1 MFNLLW
7 NKPKPERFSL
17 ENLKSL
23 CAQLQQFPG
32 DANEDSIVS
41 CLKELTQLLIWGDQH
56 DPSLLEHFFEQ
67 NVHWHF
73 LKILQSKDDGTLIVQ
88 VLQTL
93 NIMFENVRSRQSLY
107 FLLSNNYVNQVI
119 GLRYDFSN
127 DEILAYYIYLL
138 RTLSFKLSKD
148 TIYFF
153 FNEHLDDFPLY
164 SEAIKFFNHEES
176 MIRIAVRVIT
186 LNVYSVNDR
195 QMQDFILDRTTTT
208 YFSNLVWFI
217 GNYGTTVNDM
227 LLHPGEGEFSRMNY
241 YLAEHMD
248 CFYYVNDIIELD
260 VPKINKILI
269 SHLLN
274 RLLRPMYLDSLH
286 PSASSSSNGNKS
298 STSSKLTPLV
308 ALSLMLHAF
317 HVLKHAP
324 LVSALTSTLFSN
336 QHYTTHANGAHPP
349 NLRHS
354 PSPLALGN
362 LTISPDSSRPSSPV
376 TSKFQSFGL
385 LGTSPTSFESMM
397 PVLSAPMAR
406 FNPQHPLTAAHL
418 SGTSQQQN
426 PFKTTIYEYLSQVD
440 SDRLVLPALLLVYL
454 TGRNPGVMS
463 DVLLGTDIYPQRL
476 LKSKMLMGN
485 LMSSSSPPSR
495 TQAGATSMSRERSS
509 DSILSTHSAGVAS
522 TVVWATPPPAQG
534 ISSTIAG
541 SLFGAAGSATAA
553 RMRTRTESPLFETDE
568 ADEESRET
576 EELLLASADSH
587 LAEPPAPSNR
597 RRAGAGPLSTSLP
610 SSSNMP
616 SLMSR
621 NHSTDGDSQSKHKPR
636 SGGRR
641 SSKPSSLLGPAL
653 SSGADEPP
661 IMRHLDG
668 PAMVQ
673 ELRPVFTSKEDREG
687 ASTNY
692 PSTDEDDEDTSP
704 QRTFGSDAVNV
715 EQDSIKPP
723 PLPPRPAAN
732 QQQDEG
738 ASTQESV
745 STQVAPIIQNREEL
759 MDRLVDIICGQP
771 ESGAHRFRILT
782 IQVAA
787 ELLIEFVYTKGGAGK
802 ETAAAQAAQQA
813 AAESQLGEARL
824 YRLALAEAQTR
835 DRVQKGIRAL
845 EKKKKSSGSNAAGP
859 AGSQNQ
865 PLGMLTGRVERSL
878 TESKFGMDKQ
888 VVNVIAESSV
898 IYGPDKDLENDLDLD
913 PDPDL
918 VRLFDL
924 DPEFTSINRD
934 KLAMCDDD
942 KTLKGSIDL
951 PPTSNS
957 SSGSSIKEGR
967 RARMKS
973 KIKSNMQTPTTHGQS
988 GVDSQHHQPPPSP
1001 QPHRPSPTALSRL
1014 EAMVLRYIKWL
1025 HILIQCRQLV
1035 SRNPAAASAAILES
1049 LHPPPAAAVSGTLPG
1064 GAGHPFTKADSPT
1077 ISITETTMPGMLD
1090 RRPSDFLG
1098 AGNIST
1104 GHLSGSSTPKAPA
1117 TTATT
1122 TSMTTMSLGPDASGL
1137 GAGALFLGSSLT
1149 SSPSTQADSA
1159 IPSTTSSTSSLS
1171 SINSSYAGYGASSIT
1186 SASAMLSQPATGTAS
1201 GQVVS
1206 SRAPLTATAAL
1217 EAAALTNQ
1225 HQQQQHQQQQHLA
1238 GGSSHPFMNEMNE
1251 MLSTHL
1257 DPLSSS
1263 VSEVIRKS
1271 SAKIRKSVVDPLAAN
1286 SLFRSVTSASSSLAV
1301 GLGGGG
1307 GGGSG
1312 ERDSSRGGR
1321 SGGSTAV
1328 SSAASSVRS
1337 VKSKSGALPV
1347 GMERTVSTA
1356 SSVSTSGASV
1366 GIAGEAA
1373 TRDDTDGMVKDGSLR
1388 EGEGHDT
1395 TEKEDAAAAIVETV
1409 SILDPSHPAHQS
1421 DEQVIKILE
1430 TLGLKAAAVATAVAD
1445 TSVTV
1450 EAPAELSS
1458 GAASIVS
1465 SP

>member
-32 DANEDSIVS
+32 DANEESIVS

-176 MIRIAVRVIT
+176 MVRIAVRVIT

-248 CFYYVNDIIELD
+248 CFYYVNDIIELE

-286 PSASSSSNGNKS
+286 PSTSSNSNGNKS
-298 STSSKLTPLV
+298 STSAKLTPLV
-308 ALSLMLHAF
+308 AMSLMLHAF

-324 LVSALTSTLFSN
+324 LVSALTSTLFSS
-336 QHYTTHANGAHPP
+336 QHYTTYSHGTPPP

-354 PSPLALGN
+354 PTPLALGN

-385 LGTSPTSFESMM
+385 LGTSPAGFESFM
-397 PVLSAPMAR
+397 PSLSAPTAR
-406 FNPQHPLTAAHL
+406 FNHQHSLAPSHA
-418 SGTSQQQN
+418 SGATQQQN
-426 PFKTTIYEYLSQVD
+426 PFKAAIYGYLSQVD

-454 TGRNPGVMS
+454 TGRNPGVMP

-485 LMSSSSPPSR
+485 LMSSSSPPVR
-495 TQAGATSMSRERSS
+495 TQPGATPMSRDRSS
-509 DSILSTHSAGVAS
+509 DSILSTNSTGVAS
-522 TVVWATPPPAQG
+522 SVVWTTPPPGLG
-534 ISSTIAG
+534 ISSSITG
-541 SLFGAAGSATAA
+541 SLFGAAGSAA

-576 EELLLASADSH
+576 EELLACADSQ
-587 LAEPPAPSNR
+587 LAEPPASSPNR
-597 RRAGAGPLSTSLP
+597 RRTGTGPLSTSLP
-610 SSSNMP
+610 SSSNMS

-621 NHSTDGDSQSKHKPR
+621 NLSTDVDSQSKRKPR

-641 SSKPSSLLGPAL
+641 SNSKPSSLLGPVL
-653 SSGADEPP
+653 SSGSDAPP
-661 IMRHLDG
+661 SMRHLDA

-673 ELRPVFTSKEDREG
+673 ELKPVFTSKEDREG
-687 ASTNY
+687 ASMY
-692 PSTDEDDEDTSP
+692 PSTDEEGEGKSSRQAITSG
-704 QRTFGSDAVNV
+704 TKNL
-715 EQDSIKPP
+715 EQDSVEPP
-723 PLPPRPAAN
+723 PLPPRPSVE
-732 QQQDEG
+732 QQQDEN
-738 ASTQESV
+738 ASIQESV

-771 ESGAHRFRILT
+771 ESGAHRFRVLT

-824 YRLALAEAQTR
+824 YRLALAEVQTR

-845 EKKKKSSGSNAAGP
+845 EKKKKSNGGGAAGQ
-859 AGSQNQ
+859 AGAQDQ

-878 TESKFGMDKQ
+878 TESKLGMDKQ

-898 IYGPDKDLENDLDLD
+898 IYGPDRDLENELDLN
-913 PDPDL
+913 PDPEL
-918 VRLFDL
+918 VKLFDL
-924 DPEFTSINRD
+924 DPEFTSMSPD
-934 KLAMCDDD
+934 KLSMGDDD

-951 PPTSNS
+951 PPTSNN
-957 SSGSSIKEGR
+957 SSGSSTNEGR

-973 KIKSNMQTPTTHGQS
+973 KIKSKMQGPTAVNS
-988 GVDSQHHQPPPSP
+988 HQQPSP
-1001 QPHRPSPTALSRL
+1001 SPHPHRPSPTALSRL
-1014 EAMVLRYIKWL
+1014 EAMVVRYIKWL
-1025 HILIQCRQLV
+1025 HILIQCRQLLC
-1035 SRNPAAASAAILES
+1035 RNPAAATAAISASFSQDS
-1049 LHPPPAAAVSGTLPG
+1049 LSVTSTVSGTLA
-1064 GAGHPFTKADSPT
+1064 GAVVQAGATKSDSPT
-1077 ISITETTMPGMLD
+1077 ISITESTTAPGTLD

-1098 AGNIST
+1098 TGNIST
-1104 GHLSGSSTPKAPA
+1104 GNLSGASTPAKAPA

-1122 TSMTTMSLGPDASGL
+1122 TSTTAMAVGPDASGL
-1137 GAGALFLGSSLT
+1137 GAKLVVAAGGLLPVGSSLT
-1149 SSPSTQADSA
+1149 SSPSTQANSTVSSA
-1159 IPSTTSSTSSLS
+1159 SSSTSSLS
-1171 SINSSYAGYGASSIT
+1171 SMSSSS
-1186 SASAMLSQPATGTAS
+1186 AAQAMLSQPATGTAS
-1201 GQVVS
+1201 GRIIG
-1206 SRAPLTATAAL
+1206 SRTLLTATAAL
-1217 EAAALTNQ
+1217 EAAAHTNQ
-1225 HQQQQHQQQQHLA
+1225 QQQQQHNLA
-1238 GGSSHPFMNEMNE
+1238 STGGSHPFMNEMNE

-1257 DPLSSS
+1257 DPLSIS

-1271 SAKIRKSVVDPLAAN
+1271 SAKIKKSVVDPLAAN
-1286 SLFRSVTSASSSLAV
+1286 PLFRSVSNASSSLAV

-1307 GGGSG
+1307 SNEERASGGGG
-1312 ERDSSRGGR
+1312 GGR
-1321 SGGSTAV
+1321 GASAV
-1328 SSAASSVRS
+1328 SSAASSMRS
-1337 VKSKSGALPV
+1337 VKSRSSAVLPV
-1347 GMERTVSTA
+1347 GMERTVSAA
-1356 SSVSTSGASV
+1356 SSASISAASV
-1366 GIAGEAA
+1366 VGGG
-1373 TRDDTDGMVKDGSLR
+1373 DDTDVAKA
-1388 EGEGHDT
+1388 EDT
-1395 TEKEDAAAAIVETV
+1395 ETEKEAVAAAAVVVETV

-1430 TLGLKAAAVATAVAD
+1430 TLGLKSVAASEVSIEHGP
-1445 TSVTV
+1445 TS
-1450 EAPAELSS
+1450 SR
-1458 GAASIVS
+1458 AASIIS
-1465 SP
+1465 S

>member
-17 ENLKSL
+17 ENLK
-23 CAQLQQFPG
+23 
-32 DANEDSIVS
+32 
-41 CLKELTQLLIWGDQH
+41 
-56 DPSLLEHFFEQ
+56 HFFEQ

-176 MIRIAVRVIT
+176 MVRIAVRVIT

-248 CFYYVNDIIELD
+248 CFYYVNDIIELE

-286 PSASSSSNGNKS
+286 PSTSSNSNGNKS
-298 STSSKLTPLV
+298 STSAKLTPLV
-308 ALSLMLHAF
+308 AMSLMLHAF

-324 LVSALTSTLFSN
+324 LVSALTSTLFSG
-336 QHYTTHANGAHPP
+336 QHYTTYSHGAHPP

-354 PSPLALGN
+354 PMPLALGN

-385 LGTSPTSFESMM
+385 LGTSPAGFESFM
-397 PVLSAPMAR
+397 PSLSAPTAR
-406 FNPQHPLTAAHL
+406 LNHQHSLAPSHA
-418 SGTSQQQN
+418 SGATQQQN
-426 PFKTTIYEYLSQVD
+426 PFKAAIYGYLSQVD

-454 TGRNPGVMS
+454 TGRNPGVMP

-485 LMSSSSPPSR
+485 LMSSSSPPVR
-495 TQAGATSMSRERSS
+495 TQPGATPMSRDRSS
-509 DSILSTHSAGVAS
+509 DSILSTNSTGVAS
-522 TVVWATPPPAQG
+522 SVVWATPPPGLG
-534 ISSTIAG
+534 ISSSITG

-576 EELLLASADSH
+576 EELLACADSQ
-587 LAEPPAPSNR
+587 LAEPPASSPNR
-597 RRAGAGPLSTSLP
+597 RRPGTGPLSTSLP
-610 SSSNMP
+610 SSSNMS

-621 NHSTDGDSQSKHKPR
+621 NLSTDGDSQSKRKPR
-636 SGGRR
+636 SNGRR
-641 SSKPSSLLGPAL
+641 SSSKPSSLLGPVL
-653 SSGADEPP
+653 SSGSDEPP
-661 IMRHLDG
+661 ITRHLDA

-673 ELRPVFTSKEDREG
+673 ELKPVFTSKEDREG
-687 ASTNY
+687 ASMY
-692 PSTDEDDEDTSP
+692 PSTDEEDGAACETK
-704 QRTFGSDAVNV
+704 NL
-715 EQDSIKPP
+715 EQDSVEPP
-723 PLPPRPAAN
+723 PLPPRPSAE
-732 QQQDEG
+732 QQQDES
-738 ASTQESV
+738 ASIQESV

-771 ESGAHRFRILT
+771 ESGAHRFRVLT

-824 YRLALAEAQTR
+824 YRLALAEVQTR

-845 EKKKKSSGSNAAGP
+845 EKKRKSNGGGAAGQ
-859 AGSQNQ
+859 AGAQDQ

-878 TESKFGMDKQ
+878 TESKLGMDKQ

-898 IYGPDKDLENDLDLD
+898 IYGPDRDLENELDLN

-924 DPEFTSINRD
+924 DPEFTSMNPD
-934 KLAMCDDD
+934 KLSMGDDD

-957 SSGSSIKEGR
+957 STESSAKEGR

-973 KIKSNMQTPTTHGQS
+973 KIRSKMQGPTTVNSHQ
-988 GVDSQHHQPPPSP
+988 QPPPSP
-1001 QPHRPSPTALSRL
+1001 HPHRPSPTALSRL
-1014 EAMVLRYIKWL
+1014 EAMVIRYIKWL
-1025 HILIQCRQLV
+1025 HILIQCRQLLC
-1035 SRNPAAASAAILES
+1035 RNPAAATAAISASFSNDS
-1049 LHPPPAAAVSGTLPG
+1049 LSAVASTVSGTLA
-1064 GAGHPFTKADSPT
+1064 GAVVQAGATKSDSPT
-1077 ISITETTMPGMLD
+1077 ISITESTTTPGTLD

-1104 GHLSGSSTPKAPA
+1104 GNLSGASTPAKAPA

-1122 TSMTTMSLGPDASGL
+1122 TSTTAMAVGPDAGGL
-1137 GAGALFLGSSLT
+1137 GAKLVVAGGFLPVGSSLT
-1149 SSPSTQADSA
+1149 SSPSTQANSTVSSA
-1159 IPSTTSSTSSLS
+1159 SSSTSSLS
-1171 SINSSYAGYGASSIT
+1171 SMSSSS
-1186 SASAMLSQPATGTAS
+1186 AAAQAQAMLSQPATGTAT
-1201 GQVVS
+1201 GRIIG
-1206 SRAPLTATAAL
+1206 SRTLLTATAAL
-1217 EAAALTNQ
+1217 EAAAHTNQ
-1225 HQQQQHQQQQHLA
+1225 QQQQQHNLASA
-1238 GGSSHPFMNEMNE
+1238 GGSHPFMNEMNE

-1257 DPLSSS
+1257 DPLSNS

-1271 SAKIRKSVVDPLAAN
+1271 SAKIKKSVVDPLAAN
-1286 SLFRSVTSASSSLAV
+1286 PLFRSVSNASSSLAV

-1307 GGGSG
+1307 GRSSEERAPGGG
-1312 ERDSSRGGR
+1312 GGGGGR
-1321 SGGSTAV
+1321 GASAV
-1328 SSAASSVRS
+1328 SSAASSMKS
-1337 VKSKSGALPV
+1337 VKSRSSAVLPV
-1347 GMERTVSTA
+1347 GMKRTVSA
-1356 SSVSTSGASV
+1356 SSSASISAASV
-1366 GIAGEAA
+1366 VAGG
-1373 TRDDTDGMVKDGSLR
+1373 DDTDVAKA
-1388 EGEGHDT
+1388 EDT
-1395 TEKEDAAAAIVETV
+1395 ETEKEAVTAAVVVETV

-1430 TLGLKAAAVATAVAD
+1430 TLGLK
-1445 TSVTV
+1445 SV
-1450 EAPAELSS
+1450 
-1458 GAASIVS
+1458 AASEVS
-1465 SP
+1465 IEHGPTSSRTASIISS

>member
-23 CAQLQQFPG
+23 CAQLQHFPG
-32 DANEDSIVS
+32 DANEESIVS

-56 DPSLLEHFFEQ
+56 DPTLLEHFFEQ
-67 NVHWHF
+67 NVHWTF
-73 LKILQSKDDGTLIVQ
+73 LKILQSKDDGSLIVQ

-286 PSASSSSNGNKS
+286 SSTSSGTTGNKS

-308 ALSLMLHAF
+308 AMSLMLHAF

-336 QHYTTHANGAHPP
+336 QHYTSHSQGSHPP

-354 PSPLALGN
+354 PSPLVLGS
-362 LTISPDSSRPSSPV
+362 LTVSPDSSQPASPV
-376 TSKFQSFGL
+376 TSKFHSFGL
-385 LGTSPTSFESMM
+385 LGTSPASFESFM
-397 PVLSAPMAR
+397 PVLSAPAAR
-406 FNPQHPLTAAHL
+406 SNHQHPFVSLQAP
-418 SGTSQQQN
+418 GGSQQQN
-426 PFKTTIYEYLSQVD
+426 PFKTTIYEYLCHID
-440 SDRLVLPALLLVYL
+440 SDRLVLPALLLIYL
-454 TGRNPGVMS
+454 AGRNPGVMS
-463 DVLLGTDIYPQRL
+463 D
-476 LKSKMLMGN
+476 GN
-485 LMSSSSPPSR
+485 LMSSSLPASR
-495 TQAGATSMSRERSS
+495 TQTGATTMSRERSS
-509 DSILSTHSAGVAS
+509 DSILSTHSTGVTS
-522 TVVWATPPPAQG
+522 SVVWATPPQGQG
-534 ISSTIAG
+534 ISSSIAG
-541 SLFGAAGSATAA
+541 SLFGAAGSAAAA

-576 EELLLASADSH
+576 EELLYSGESQ
-587 LAEPPAPSNR
+587 LAEPPALSSNR

-610 SSSNMP
+610 SASNMS

-621 NHSTDGDSQSKHKPR
+621 NHSTEGDAQSKQRPR

-641 SSKPSSLLGPAL
+641 SSKPSSLLGPVL
-653 SSGADEPP
+653 SSGSEDPP
-661 IMRHLDG
+661 MVRHLDS

-673 ELRPVFTSKEDREG
+673 ELKPVFTSKEDREG
-687 ASTNY
+687 ASIY
-692 PSTDEDDEDTSP
+692 PSTDEEDEG
-704 QRTFGSDAVNV
+704 GSKRANIVGESGSL

-723 PLPPRPAAN
+723 PLPPRPASE
-732 QQQDEG
+732 QQQDEI
-738 ASTQESV
+738 ASIQECV

-771 ESGAHRFRILT
+771 ESGAHRFRVLT

-802 ETAAAQAAQQA
+802 ETPAAHAAQQA

-835 DRVQKGIRAL
+835 DRVEKGIRAL
-845 EKKKKSSGSNAAGP
+845 EKKRKSSGSSTAGQ

-865 PLGMLTGRVERSL
+865 PLGMLTGRVEGAL
-878 TESKFGMDKQ
+878 AESKLGMDKQ
-888 VVNVIAESSV
+888 VVNVISESSI
-898 IYGPDKDLENDLDLD
+898 IYGTDRDLENELDLD

-924 DPEFTSINRD
+924 DPEFTNMD
-934 KLAMCDDD
+934 HNKLAMGDDD
-942 KTLKGSIDL
+942 RTLKGSIEL

-957 SSGSSIKEGR
+957 SSGSSIKEGKR
-967 RARMKS
+967 SRLKSKMKS
-973 KIKSNMQTPTTHGQS
+973 KTQGPTTVS
-988 GVDSQHHQPPPSP
+988 GLEARYQPPA
-1001 QPHRPSPTALSRL
+1001 QPHRPPPTALSRL
-1014 EAMVLRYIKWL
+1014 EAMVVRYIKWL
-1025 HILIQCRQLV
+1025 HVLIQCRQLLC
-1035 SRNPAAASAAILES
+1035 RNPAAAIAALLGPLS
-1049 LHPPPAAAVSGTLPG
+1049 VATLSGGLASTAHG
-1064 GAGHPFTKADSPT
+1064 TTKSDSPT
-1077 ISITETTMPGMLD
+1077 ISITETTTPGILD

-1104 GHLSGSSTPKAPA
+1104 GNLCGSSTPKAPA

-1122 TSMTTMSLGPDASGL
+1122 TSASAMVLAPDSAASSAQGAVGLLPGASLI
-1137 GAGALFLGSSLT
+1137 
-1149 SSPSTQADSA
+1149 SSPSTQTTSDISSA
-1159 IPSTTSSTSSLS
+1159 PSSTSSLS
-1171 SINSSYAGYGASSIT
+1171 SVSSSHAAV
-1186 SASAMLSQPATGTAS
+1186 LSQPGTTS
-1201 GQVVS
+1201 GRIIG
-1206 SRAPLTATAAL
+1206 SRTLLTATAAL
-1217 EAAALTNQ
+1217 EAAAHSN
-1225 HQQQQHQQQQHLA
+1225 QQQQQQQQHL
-1238 GGSSHPFMNEMNE
+1238 GSAVLSHPFMNEMNE

-1263 VSEVIRKS
+1263 VSEVIRRS
-1271 SAKIRKSVVDPLAAN
+1271 SAKIKKSVVDPLAAN
-1286 SLFRSVTSASSSLAV
+1286 PLFKSVSNASSSLTV
-1301 GLGGGG
+1301 GLGIGDGGD
-1307 GGGSG
+1307 
-1312 ERDSSRGGR
+1312 RDSRGR
-1321 SGGSTAV
+1321 GSAV
-1328 SSAASSVRS
+1328 SSAASSLRSIRSRSGVR
-1337 VKSKSGALPV
+1337 PV
-1347 GMERTVSTA
+1347 NMERTISAA
-1356 SSVSTSGASV
+1356 SSASTSATSVVVRGDDNDGGAKDVSAEGV
-1366 GIAGEAA
+1366 EDVERHEAVEEGGE
-1373 TRDDTDGMVKDGSLR
+1373 M
-1388 EGEGHDT
+1388 
-1395 TEKEDAAAAIVETV
+1395 V
-1409 SILDPSHPAHQS
+1409 SILDPSHPAHQT
-1421 DEQVIKILE
+1421 DAQVVKILE
-1430 TLGLKAAAVATAVAD
+1430 TLGLKAVEGAA
-1445 TSVTV
+1445 
-1450 EAPAELSS
+1450 EPSS
-1458 GAASIVS
+1458 GAASIIS
-1465 SP
+1465 S

>member
-32 DANEDSIVS
+32 DANEESIVS

-274 RLLRPMYLDSLH
+274 RLLRPMYLDSLN
-286 PSASSSSNGNKS
+286 PSASSNSNGNKS
-298 STSSKLTPLV
+298 STSAKLTPLV
-308 ALSLMLHAF
+308 AMSLMLHAF

-324 LVSALTSTLFSN
+324 LVSALTSTLFSS
-336 QHYTTHANGAHPP
+336 QHYTTHSQGAHPP
-349 NLRHS
+349 NMRH
-354 PSPLALGN
+354 PPAPLVLGN

-385 LGTSPTSFESMM
+385 LGTSPASLESFM
-397 PVLSAPMAR
+397 PATSAPTAR
-406 FNPQHPLTAAHL
+406 FNHQHPLAPSHA
-418 SGTSQQQN
+418 SGATQQHN
-426 PFKTTIYEYLSQVD
+426 PFKTAIYEYLSQVD

-454 TGRNPGVMS
+454 AGRNPGVMS

-495 TQAGATSMSRERSS
+495 TQTGATAMSRDRSF
-509 DSILSTHSAGVAS
+509 DSILSTNSSGIAS
-522 TVVWATPPPAQG
+522 SVVWATPPPGQG
-534 ISSTIAG
+534 ISSSITG
-541 SLFGAAGSATAA
+541 SLFGAAGSAAAA
-553 RMRTRTESPLFETDE
+553 RMRTRTESPLFVTDE

-576 EELLLASADSH
+576 EELLACADSQ
-587 LAEPPAPSNR
+587 LAEPPATSSHR
-597 RRAGAGPLSTSLP
+597 RRTGTGPLSTSLP
-610 SSSNMP
+610 SSSNMS

-621 NHSTDGDSQSKHKPR
+621 NLSTDGDSQSKHKPK

-641 SSKPSSLLGPAL
+641 SSSKPSSLLGPVL
-653 SSGADEPP
+653 SSGSDEPP
-661 IMRHLDG
+661 MTRHLDA

-673 ELRPVFTSKEDREG
+673 ELKPVFTSKEDREG
-687 ASTNY
+687 TSIY
-692 PSTDEDDEDTSP
+692 PSTDEDEEG
-704 QRTFGSDAVNV
+704 GSLRPAIVSETRNL
-715 EQDSIKPP
+715 EQDPVQPP
-723 PLPPRPAAN
+723 PLPPRPSVE
-732 QQQDEG
+732 QHQDEN
-738 ASTQESV
+738 ASIQESV

-771 ESGAHRFRILT
+771 ESGAHRFRVLT

-824 YRLALAEAQTR
+824 HRLALAEVQTR

-845 EKKKKSSGSNAAGP
+845 EKKKKSSGASATGQAG
-859 AGSQNQ
+859 AQNQ

-878 TESKFGMDKQ
+878 TESKLGMDKQ

-898 IYGPDKDLENDLDLD
+898 IYGPDRDLENELDLD

-918 VRLFDL
+918 VKLFDL
-924 DPEFTSINRD
+924 DPEFTSMNPD
-934 KLAMCDDD
+934 KLSMGDDD

-951 PPTSNS
+951 PPTSNE
-957 SSGSSIKEGR
+957 SSGSSAKEGR

-973 KIKSNMQTPTTHGQS
+973 KIKSKMQGPTVVNS
-988 GVDSQHHQPPPSP
+988 HQQPSPQP

-1014 EAMVLRYIKWL
+1014 EAMVIRYIKWL
-1025 HILIQCRQLV
+1025 HILIQCRQLLC
-1035 SRNPAAASAAILES
+1035 RNPTAATAAIS
-1049 LHPPPAAAVSGTLPG
+1049 AKYSHDPPSVAMTVSGNL
-1064 GAGHPFTKADSPT
+1064 AGVIVQAPVIKSDSPT
-1077 ISITETTMPGMLD
+1077 ISITESTASPGTLD

-1104 GHLSGSSTPKAPA
+1104 GNLASGASTPTKAPA

-1122 TSMTTMSLGPDASGL
+1122 TSTTTMAIGPEAGGL
-1137 GAGALFLGSSLT
+1137 GAKLTVAGGLLPVGSSLT
-1149 SSPSTQADSA
+1149 SSPSTQANSTVPSA
-1159 IPSTTSSTSSLS
+1159 SSSTSSLS
-1171 SINSSYAGYGASSIT
+1171 SMSSSS
-1186 SASAMLSQPATGTAS
+1186 AAAQAQAMLSQPATGTAS
-1201 GQVVS
+1201 GRVIG
-1206 SRAPLTATAAL
+1206 SRTLLTATAAL
-1217 EAAALTNQ
+1217 EAAAHTNQ
-1225 HQQQQHQQQQHLA
+1225 QQQQQHNLASA
-1238 GGSSHPFMNEMNE
+1238 GGSHPFMNEMNE
-1251 MLSTHL
+1251 MFSTHL
-1257 DPLSSS
+1257 DPLSNS

-1271 SAKIRKSVVDPLAAN
+1271 SAKIKKSVVDPLAAN
-1286 SLFRSVTSASSSLAV
+1286 PLFKSVSNVSSSLTV
-1301 GLGGGG
+1301 GLVGSNGEKASSGGGG
-1307 GGGSG
+1307 RGS
-1312 ERDSSRGGR
+1312 S
-1321 SGGSTAV
+1321 AV
-1328 SSAASSVRS
+1328 SSAASSMRS
-1337 VKSKSGALPV
+1337 VKSRSSAVLPV
-1347 GMERTVSTA
+1347 GMERTVSAA
-1356 SSVSTSGASV
+1356 SSASISAASV
-1366 GIAGEAA
+1366 VGGG
-1373 TRDDTDGMVKDGSLR
+1373 DDTDVAKA
-1388 EGEGHDT
+1388 EDT
-1395 TEKEDAAAAIVETV
+1395 EMEEEAAAVESV

-1430 TLGLKAAAVATAVAD
+1430 TLGLKSVAASEVSIEHGP
-1445 TSVTV
+1445 TS
-1450 EAPAELSS
+1450 SR
-1458 GAASIVS
+1458 AASIIS
-1465 SP
+1465 S

>member
-32 DANEDSIVS
+32 DANEESIVS

-73 LKILQSKDDGTLIVQ
+73 LKILQSKEDGTLIVQ

-274 RLLRPMYLDSLH
+274 RLLRPMYLDSLN
-286 PSASSSSNGNKS
+286 PSASSNSNGNKS
-298 STSSKLTPLV
+298 STSAKLTPLV
-308 ALSLMLHAF
+308 AMSLMLHAF

-324 LVSALTSTLFSN
+324 LVSALTSTLFSS
-336 QHYTTHANGAHPP
+336 QHYTTHSQGAHPP
-349 NLRHS
+349 NMRH
-354 PSPLALGN
+354 PPAPLVLGN

-385 LGTSPTSFESMM
+385 LGTSPASLESFM
-397 PVLSAPMAR
+397 PATSAPTAR
-406 FNPQHPLTAAHL
+406 FNHQHPLAPSHA
-418 SGTSQQQN
+418 SGATQQHN
-426 PFKTTIYEYLSQVD
+426 PFKTAIYEYLSQVD
-440 SDRLVLPALLLVYL
+440 SDHLVLPALLLVYL
-454 TGRNPGVMS
+454 AGRNPGVMS

-495 TQAGATSMSRERSS
+495 TQTGATAMSRDRSF
-509 DSILSTHSAGVAS
+509 DSILSTNSSGIAS
-522 TVVWATPPPAQG
+522 SVVWATPPPGQG
-534 ISSTIAG
+534 ISSSITG
-541 SLFGAAGSATAA
+541 SLFGAAGSAAAA
-553 RMRTRTESPLFETDE
+553 RMRTRTESPLFVTDE

-576 EELLLASADSH
+576 EELLACADSQ
-587 LAEPPAPSNR
+587 LAEPPATSSNR
-597 RRAGAGPLSTSLP
+597 RRTGTGPLSTSLP
-610 SSSNMP
+610 SSSNMS

-621 NHSTDGDSQSKHKPR
+621 NLSTDGDSQSKHKPK

-641 SSKPSSLLGPAL
+641 SSSKPSSLLGPVL
-653 SSGADEPP
+653 SSGSDEPP
-661 IMRHLDG
+661 MTRHLDA

-673 ELRPVFTSKEDREG
+673 ELKPVFTSKEDREG
-687 ASTNY
+687 TSIY
-692 PSTDEDDEDTSP
+692 PSTDEDEEGGSSRPAIVSET
-704 QRTFGSDAVNV
+704 RTL
-715 EQDSIKPP
+715 EQDPVQPP
-723 PLPPRPAAN
+723 PLPPRPSAE
-732 QQQDEG
+732 QHQDES
-738 ASTQESV
+738 ASIQESV

-771 ESGAHRFRILT
+771 ESGAHRFRVLT

-824 YRLALAEAQTR
+824 HRLALAEVQTR

-845 EKKKKSSGSNAAGP
+845 EKKKSSGASAAGQ
-859 AGSQNQ
+859 AGAQNQ

-878 TESKFGMDKQ
+878 TESKLGMDKQ

-898 IYGPDKDLENDLDLD
+898 IYGPDRDLENELDLD

-918 VRLFDL
+918 VKLFDL
-924 DPEFTSINRD
+924 DPEFTSMNPD
-934 KLAMCDDD
+934 KLSMGDDD
-942 KTLKGSIDL
+942 KTLKGSIGL
-951 PPTSNS
+951 PPTSNE
-957 SSGSSIKEGR
+957 SSGSSAKEGR

-973 KIKSNMQTPTTHGQS
+973 KIKSKMQGPTVVNSYQ
-988 GVDSQHHQPPPSP
+988 QPSPQP

-1014 EAMVLRYIKWL
+1014 EAMVVRYIKWL
-1025 HILIQCRQLV
+1025 HILIQCRQLLC
-1035 SRNPAAASAAILES
+1035 RNPTAATAAIS
-1049 LHPPPAAAVSGTLPG
+1049 AKYSHDPPSVATTVSGIL
-1064 GAGHPFTKADSPT
+1064 AGVVVQAPVIKSVSPT
-1077 ISITETTMPGMLD
+1077 ISITESTASLGTLD

-1104 GHLSGSSTPKAPA
+1104 GNLASGASTPTKAPA

-1122 TSMTTMSLGPDASGL
+1122 TSTTTMAIGPEAGGL
-1137 GAGALFLGSSLT
+1137 GAKLTVAGGLLPVGSSLT
-1149 SSPSTQADSA
+1149 SSPSTQANSSVPSA
-1159 IPSTTSSTSSLS
+1159 SSSTSSLS
-1171 SINSSYAGYGASSIT
+1171 SMSSSS
-1186 SASAMLSQPATGTAS
+1186 AAAQAQAMLSQPATGTAS
-1201 GQVVS
+1201 GRVIG
-1206 SRAPLTATAAL
+1206 SRTLLTATAAL
-1217 EAAALTNQ
+1217 EAAAHTNQ
-1225 HQQQQHQQQQHLA
+1225 QQQQQHNLASA
-1238 GGSSHPFMNEMNE
+1238 GGSHPFMNEMNE
-1251 MLSTHL
+1251 MFSTHL
-1257 DPLSSS
+1257 DPLSNS

-1271 SAKIRKSVVDPLAAN
+1271 SAKIKKSVVDPLAAN
-1286 SLFRSVTSASSSLAV
+1286 PLFKSVSNVSSSLTV
-1301 GLGGGG
+1301 GLVGSSGEKASSGGGG
-1307 GGGSG
+1307 RGS
-1312 ERDSSRGGR
+1312 S
-1321 SGGSTAV
+1321 AV
-1328 SSAASSVRS
+1328 SSAASSMRS
-1337 VKSKSGALPV
+1337 VKSRSSAVLPV
-1347 GMERTVSTA
+1347 GMERTVSAA
-1356 SSVSTSGASV
+1356 SSASISAASV
-1366 GIAGEAA
+1366 VGGG
-1373 TRDDTDGMVKDGSLR
+1373 DDTDVAKA
-1388 EGEGHDT
+1388 EDT
-1395 TEKEDAAAAIVETV
+1395 EMEKEAAAAAAVESV

-1430 TLGLKAAAVATAVAD
+1430 TLGLKSVAASEVSIEHGP
-1445 TSVTV
+1445 TS
-1450 EAPAELSS
+1450 SR
-1458 GAASIVS
+1458 AASIIS
-1465 SP
+1465 S

>member
-1 MFNLLW
+1 
-7 NKPKPERFSL
+7 
-17 ENLKSL
+17 
-23 CAQLQQFPG
+23 
-32 DANEDSIVS
+32 
-41 CLKELTQLLIWGDQH
+41 
-56 DPSLLEHFFEQ
+56 
-67 NVHWHF
+67 
-73 LKILQSKDDGTLIVQ
+73 
-88 VLQTL
+88 
-93 NIMFENVRSRQSLY
+93 MFENVRSRQSLY

-176 MIRIAVRVIT
+176 MVRIAVRVIT

-286 PSASSSSNGNKS
+286 PSTSSSSNGNKS
-298 STSSKLTPLV
+298 STSAKLTPLV
-308 ALSLMLHAF
+308 AMSLMLHAF

-336 QHYTTHANGAHPP
+336 QHHTTHSHGAHPP

-354 PSPLALGN
+354 PAPLVIGN

-385 LGTSPTSFESMM
+385 LGTSPASFESFM
-397 PVLSAPMAR
+397 PTLTAPTAR
-406 FNPQHPLTAAHL
+406 FNHQHPLATSHT
-418 SGTSQQQN
+418 SGAIQQQN
-426 PFKTTIYEYLSQVD
+426 PFKTAIYEYLSQVD

-485 LMSSSSPPSR
+485 LMSSSSPPLR
-495 TQAGATSMSRERSS
+495 TPAGATPMSRDRSS
-509 DSILSTHSAGVAS
+509 DSILSTNSTGIAS
-522 TVVWATPPPAQG
+522 SIVWATPPPGQG
-534 ISSTIAG
+534 ISSSITG
-541 SLFGAAGSATAA
+541 SLFGAAGSAAAA

-576 EELLLASADSH
+576 EELLACADSQ
-587 LAEPPAPSNR
+587 LAEPPASSNR
-597 RRAGAGPLSTSLP
+597 RRTGTGPLSSSLP
-610 SSSNMP
+610 STSNFP
-616 SLMSR
+616 SFMSR
-621 NHSTDGDSQSKHKPR
+621 NHSTDRDSQSKHKAR

-641 SSKPSSLLGPAL
+641 NSKPSSLLGPVL
-653 SSGADEPP
+653 SSGSDEPP
-661 IMRHLDG
+661 MTRHLDA
-668 PAMVQ
+668 PAMIQ
-673 ELRPVFTSKEDREG
+673 ELKPVFTSKEDREG
-687 ASTNY
+687 ASIY
-692 PSTDEDDEDTSP
+692 PSTDEEDEGVSHRLAT
-704 QRTFGSDAVNV
+704 GSDAGNLGRDPV
-715 EQDSIKPP
+715 KPP
-723 PLPPRPAAN
+723 PLPPRPASE
-732 QQQDEG
+732 QHQDES
-738 ASTQESV
+738 ASIQESV
-745 STQVAPIIQNREEL
+745 STQVTPIIQNREDL

-824 YRLALAEAQTR
+824 YRLALAEVQTR
-835 DRVQKGIRAL
+835 VRVQKGIRAL
-845 EKKKKSSGSNAAGP
+845 EKKKRSSG
-859 AGSQNQ
+859 GSATGETGIQNQ
-865 PLGMLTGRVERSL
+865 PLGMLTGRIERSL
-878 TESKFGMDKQ
+878 TESKLGMDKQ

-898 IYGPDKDLENDLDLD
+898 IYGPDRDLENELDLD

-918 VRLFDL
+918 VKLFDL
-924 DPEFTSINRD
+924 DAEFTSMNPD
-934 KLAMCDDD
+934 KLSMGDDD
-942 KTLKGSIDL
+942 RTLKGSIDL

-957 SSGSSIKEGR
+957 SSGSSSKEGR

-973 KIKSNMQTPTTHGQS
+973 KIKTKVQGPIVPHGQS
-988 GVDSQHHQPPPSP
+988 GLDSHQHPSP

-1025 HILIQCRQLV
+1025 HILIQCRQLLC
-1035 SRNPAAASAAILES
+1035 RNPAAATAALSGSGHSLSEATVAETLAGAAHAAIKS
-1049 LHPPPAAAVSGTLPG
+1049 
-1064 GAGHPFTKADSPT
+1064 DSPT
-1077 ISITETTMPGMLD
+1077 ISITDSTVPGSLD

-1104 GHLSGSSTPKAPA
+1104 SNLGGSSTPTKAPA

-1122 TSMTTMSLGPDASGL
+1122 TSTTAMAVGPDAGGL
-1137 GAGALFLGSSLT
+1137 SARLAGGLLPGSSLT
-1149 SSPSTQADSA
+1149 SSPSTQANSTISSA
-1159 IPSTTSSTSSLS
+1159 SSSTSSLS
-1171 SINSSYAGYGASSIT
+1171 SMSSSPAVAT
-1186 SASAMLSQPATGTAS
+1186 AAMLSQPATGTAS
-1201 GQVVS
+1201 GRVIGT
-1206 SRAPLTATAAL
+1206 RTLLTATAAL
-1217 EAAALTNQ
+1217 EAAAQTNQ
-1225 HQQQQHQQQQHLA
+1225 QQQQQQHHLLGSMA
-1238 GGSSHPFMNEMNE
+1238 GGSHPFMNEMNE
-1251 MLSTHL
+1251 MFSTHL
-1257 DPLSSS
+1257 DPLSNS
-1263 VSEVIRKS
+1263 VSEVIRKG
-1271 SAKIRKSVVDPLAAN
+1271 SAKIKKSVVDPLAAN
-1286 SLFRSVTSASSSLAV
+1286 PLFKSVSNASSSLTV

-1307 GGGSG
+1307 GGGG
-1312 ERDSSRGGR
+1312 GGGDRDPRVG
-1321 SGGSTAV
+1321 GGSSAV
-1328 SSAASSVRS
+1328 SSAASSMRS
-1337 VKSKSGALPV
+1337 VKSRSSALPV
-1347 GMERTVSTA
+1347 NMERTASTA
-1356 SSVSTSGASV
+1356 SSVSTSAASV
-1366 GIAGEAA
+1366 IIGGG
-1373 TRDDTDGMVKDGSLR
+1373 DDTDGGTSGRTAEDA
-1388 EGEGHDT
+1388 EGNNEADK
-1395 TEKEDAAAAIVETV
+1395 EKEAEAVVETV
-1409 SILDPSHPAHQS
+1409 SILDPNHPAHQS
-1421 DEQVIKILE
+1421 DDQVIKILE
-1430 TLGLKAAAVATAVAD
+1430 TLGLKAAPAVEIA
-1445 TSVTV
+1445 V
-1450 EAPAELSS
+1450 EALTSS
-1458 GAASIVS
+1458 SRAASIIS
-1465 SP
+1465 S

>member
-1 MFNLLW
+1 ML
-7 NKPKPERFSL
+7 
-17 ENLKSL
+17 
-23 CAQLQQFPG
+23 PG

-67 NVHWHF
+67 KVHWHF
-73 LKILQSKDDGTLIVQ
+73 LEILQSKDDGTLIVQ

-107 FLLSNNYVNQVI
+107 FLLSNNYVNEVI

-227 LLHPGEGEFSRMNY
+227 LLHRGEGEFSRMNY

-286 PSASSSSNGNKS
+286 PSASPNTNGNRS
-298 STSSKLTPLV
+298 ST
-308 ALSLMLHAF
+308 
-317 HVLKHAP
+317 
-324 LVSALTSTLFSN
+324 
-336 QHYTTHANGAHPP
+336 
-349 NLRHS
+349 
-354 PSPLALGN
+354 
-362 LTISPDSSRPSSPV
+362 
-376 TSKFQSFGL
+376 SFGL
-385 LGTSPTSFESMM
+385 LGTSPASFESMM

-406 FNPQHPLTAAHL
+406 FSPQHPLAAHL

-426 PFKTTIYEYLSQVD
+426 PFKTAIYEYLSQVD

-454 TGRNPGVMS
+454 AGRNPGVMS

-495 TQAGATSMSRERSS
+495 TQTGAISMSRERSS
-509 DSILSTHSAGVAS
+509 DSILSTRSAGVAS
-522 TVVWATPPPAQG
+522 SVVWATPPPVQG

-576 EELLLASADSH
+576 EELLLASADSQ
-587 LAEPPAPSNR
+587 LAEPPASSSNR
-597 RRAGAGPLSTSLP
+597 RRVGAGPLSTSLP
-610 SSSNMP
+610 SSSNMS
-616 SLMSR
+616 SLMSK
-621 NHSTDGDSQSKHKPR
+621 NHSTDGDSQSKKKPR

-641 SSKPSSLLGPAL
+641 GSKPSSLMGPSL

-661 IMRHLDG
+661 VTRHLDG

-673 ELRPVFTSKEDREG
+673 ELKPVFTSKEDREG
-687 ASTNY
+687 ATTIY
-692 PSTDEDDEDTSP
+692 PSTDEDDEGLSP
-704 QRTFGSDAVNV
+704 QRTFGSDTVNI
-715 EQDSIKPP
+715 EQDPIKPP
-723 PLPPRPAAN
+723 PLPPRPASD
-732 QQQDEG
+732 QQQDEI
-738 ASTQESV
+738 ASIQDSV
-745 STQVAPIIQNREEL
+745 STQVAPIIESREEL

-802 ETAAAQAAQQA
+802 ETAAAQAAHQA
-813 AAESQLGEARL
+813 AAESQLGESRL

-845 EKKKKSSGSNAAGP
+845 EKKKKSSWSNAAGP

-865 PLGMLTGRVERSL
+865 PLGMLTGRIERSL
-878 TESKFGMDKQ
+878 TESKLGMDKQ
-888 VVNVIAESSV
+888 VVNFIAESSV
-898 IYGPDKDLENDLDLD
+898 MYGPDKDLENELDLD

-924 DPEFTSINRD
+924 DPEFTSINRN
-934 KLAMCDDD
+934 KLAMCDDE

-951 PPTSNS
+951 PPTSNG

-967 RARMKS
+967 RMRMKS
-973 KIKSNMQTPTTHGQS
+973 KIKSKTQTPTTHGQS
-988 GVDSQHHQPPPSP
+988 GVDSPHHQPPPSP

-1014 EAMVLRYIKWL
+1014 EAMVVRYIKWL
-1025 HILIQCRQLV
+1025 HILMQCRQIV
-1035 SRNPAAASAAILES
+1035 CRNPAAASAVLLES
-1049 LHPPPAAAVSGTLPG
+1049 LHPLPVAAVSGTLAG
-1064 GAGHPFTKADSPT
+1064 GTGHPLTKADSPT

-1122 TSMTTMSLGPDASGL
+1122 TSTTAMSLGPDATGMGAKGL
-1137 GAGALFLGSSLT
+1137 GGLLPGSSLT

-1159 IPSTTSSTSSLS
+1159 IPSASSSTSSLS
-1171 SINSSYAGYGASSIT
+1171 SMNSSHAGNSTNSIT
-1186 SASAMLSQPATGTAS
+1186 SASATLSQPATGTAS
-1201 GQVVS
+1201 GRAVG
-1206 SRAPLTATAAL
+1206 SRTLLTATAAL
-1217 EAAALTNQ
+1217 EAAAQSNQ
-1225 HQQQQHQQQQHLA
+1225 HQQQQHQQHQQLA
-1238 GGSSHPFMNEMNE
+1238 GGSSSHPFMNEVNE

-1271 SAKIRKSVVDPLAAN
+1271 SAKLKN
-1286 SLFRSVTSASSSLAV
+1286 
-1301 GLGGGG
+1301 
-1307 GGGSG
+1307 
-1312 ERDSSRGGR
+1312 
-1321 SGGSTAV
+1321 GGSTAV

-1337 VKSKSGALPV
+1337 VKSKAGALPV
-1347 GMERTVSTA
+1347 GMERTVSAA
-1356 SSVSTSGASV
+1356 SSVSTSEAPV
-1366 GIAGEAA
+1366 VIAGGAA
-1373 TRDDTDGMVKDGSLR
+1373 AVDDTDSVANETD
-1388 EGEGHDT
+1388 
-1395 TEKEDAAAAIVETV
+1395 KEDVAAAAAVEPV

-1430 TLGLKAAAVATAVAD
+1430 TLGLKTVNANATAAD
-1445 TSVTV
+1445 ATV
-1450 EAPAELSS
+1450 VVKAPDEPSSRAE
-1458 GAASIVS
+1458 SIIS

>member
-1 MFNLLW
+1 
-7 NKPKPERFSL
+7 
-17 ENLKSL
+17 SL

-32 DANEDSIVS
+32 DANEESIVS

-274 RLLRPMYLDSLH
+274 RLLRPMYLDSLN
-286 PSASSSSNGNKS
+286 PSASSNSNGNKS
-298 STSSKLTPLV
+298 STSAKLTPLV
-308 ALSLMLHAF
+308 AMSLMLHAF

-324 LVSALTSTLFSN
+324 LVSALTSTLFSS
-336 QHYTTHANGAHPP
+336 QHYTTHSQGAHPP
-349 NLRHS
+349 NMRH
-354 PSPLALGN
+354 PPAPLVLGN

-385 LGTSPTSFESMM
+385 LGTSPASLESFM
-397 PVLSAPMAR
+397 PATSAPTAR
-406 FNPQHPLTAAHL
+406 FNHQHPLAPSHA
-418 SGTSQQQN
+418 SGATQQHN
-426 PFKTTIYEYLSQVD
+426 PFKTAIYEYLSQVD

-454 TGRNPGVMS
+454 AGRNPGVMS

-495 TQAGATSMSRERSS
+495 TQTGATAMSRDRSF
-509 DSILSTHSAGVAS
+509 DSILSTNSSGIAS
-522 TVVWATPPPAQG
+522 SVVWATPPPGQG
-534 ISSTIAG
+534 ISSSITG
-541 SLFGAAGSATAA
+541 SLFGAAGSAAAA
-553 RMRTRTESPLFETDE
+553 RMRTRTESPLFVTDE

-576 EELLLASADSH
+576 EELLACADSQ
-587 LAEPPAPSNR
+587 LAEPPATSSNR
-597 RRAGAGPLSTSLP
+597 RRTGTGPLSTSLP
-610 SSSNMP
+610 SSSNMS

-621 NHSTDGDSQSKHKPR
+621 NLSTDGDSQSKHKPK

-641 SSKPSSLLGPAL
+641 SSSKPSSLLGPVL
-653 SSGADEPP
+653 SSGSDEPP
-661 IMRHLDG
+661 LTRHLDA

-673 ELRPVFTSKEDREG
+673 ELKPVFTSKEDREG
-687 ASTNY
+687 TSIY
-692 PSTDEDDEDTSP
+692 PSTDEDEEGGSSRLAIVSET
-704 QRTFGSDAVNV
+704 RTL
-715 EQDSIKPP
+715 EQDPVQPP
-723 PLPPRPAAN
+723 PLPPRPSAE
-732 QQQDEG
+732 QHQDES
-738 ASTQESV
+738 ASIQESV

-771 ESGAHRFRILT
+771 ESGAHRFRVLT

-824 YRLALAEAQTR
+824 HRLALAEVQTR

-845 EKKKKSSGSNAAGP
+845 EKKKKSSGASAAGQ
-859 AGSQNQ
+859 AGVQNQ

-878 TESKFGMDKQ
+878 TESKLGMDKQ

-898 IYGPDKDLENDLDLD
+898 IYGPDRDLENELDLD

-918 VRLFDL
+918 VKLFDL
-924 DPEFTSINRD
+924 DPEFTSMNPD
-934 KLAMCDDD
+934 KLSMGDDD

-951 PPTSNS
+951 PPTSNE
-957 SSGSSIKEGR
+957 SSGSSAKEGR

-973 KIKSNMQTPTTHGQS
+973 KIKSKMQGPTVVNSLQ
-988 GVDSQHHQPPPSP
+988 QPSPQP

-1014 EAMVLRYIKWL
+1014 EAMVIRYIKWL
-1025 HILIQCRQLV
+1025 HILIQCRQLLC
-1035 SRNPAAASAAILES
+1035 RNPTAATAAIS
-1049 LHPPPAAAVSGTLPG
+1049 AKYSHDPPSVATTVSGIL
-1064 GAGHPFTKADSPT
+1064 AGVVVQAPVIKSDSPT
-1077 ISITETTMPGMLD
+1077 ISITESTASPGTLD

-1104 GHLSGSSTPKAPA
+1104 GNLASGASTPTKAPA

-1122 TSMTTMSLGPDASGL
+1122 TSTTTMAIGPEAGGL
-1137 GAGALFLGSSLT
+1137 GAKLTVAGGLLPVGSSLT
-1149 SSPSTQADSA
+1149 SSPSTQANSTAPSA
-1159 IPSTTSSTSSLS
+1159 SSSTSSLS
-1171 SINSSYAGYGASSIT
+1171 SMSSSS
-1186 SASAMLSQPATGTAS
+1186 AAAQAQAMLSQPATGTAS
-1201 GQVVS
+1201 G
-1206 SRAPLTATAAL
+1206 R
-1217 EAAALTNQ
+1217 
-1225 HQQQQHQQQQHLA
+1225 
-1238 GGSSHPFMNEMNE
+1238 
-1251 MLSTHL
+1251 
-1257 DPLSSS
+1257 
-1263 VSEVIRKS
+1263 VI
-1271 SAKIRKSVVDPLAAN
+1271 
-1286 SLFRSVTSASSSLAV
+1286 
-1301 GLGGGG
+1301 G
-1307 GGGSG
+1307 
-1312 ERDSSRGGR
+1312 
-1321 SGGSTAV
+1321 
-1328 SSAASSVRS
+1328 
-1337 VKSKSGALPV
+1337 
-1347 GMERTVSTA
+1347 
-1356 SSVSTSGASV
+1356 
-1366 GIAGEAA
+1366 
-1373 TRDDTDGMVKDGSLR
+1373 
-1388 EGEGHDT
+1388 
-1395 TEKEDAAAAIVETV
+1395 
-1409 SILDPSHPAHQS
+1409 
-1421 DEQVIKILE
+1421 
-1430 TLGLKAAAVATAVAD
+1430 
-1445 TSVTV
+1445 
-1450 EAPAELSS
+1450 
-1458 GAASIVS
+1458 
-1465 SP
+1465 

>member
-23 CAQLQQFPG
+23 CAQLQHFPG
-32 DANEDSIVS
+32 DANEENIVS

-274 RLLRPMYLDSLH
+274 RLLRPMYLDSLL
-286 PSASSSSNGNKS
+286 PSASSNSNGNKS
-298 STSSKLTPLV
+298 STSAKLTPLV
-308 ALSLMLHAF
+308 AMSLMLHAF

-336 QHYTTHANGAHPP
+336 QHYTTHSHGAHPP

-354 PSPLALGN
+354 PAPLVLGN

-385 LGTSPTSFESMM
+385 LGTSPASFESFM
-397 PVLSAPMAR
+397 PALSAPTAR
-406 FNPQHPLTAAHL
+406 FNHQHPLAPSHA
-418 SGTSQQQN
+418 SGPAQQQN
-426 PFKTTIYEYLSQVD
+426 PFKTAIYEYLGQVD

-454 TGRNPGVMS
+454 AGRNPGVMS

-495 TQAGATSMSRERSS
+495 TQTGATTMSRDRSS
-509 DSILSTHSAGVAS
+509 DSILSTNSTGVTS
-522 TVVWATPPPAQG
+522 SVVWATPPPGQG
-534 ISSTIAG
+534 ISSSITG
-541 SLFGAAGSATAA
+541 SLFGAAGSAAAA

-576 EELLLASADSH
+576 EELLACPDSQ
-587 LAEPPAPSNR
+587 LAEPPASSSR
-597 RRAGAGPLSTSLP
+597 RRTGTGSLSTSLP
-610 SSSNMP
+610 SSSNMS

-621 NHSTDGDSQSKHKPR
+621 NLSTDGDLQSKRKPR

-641 SSKPSSLLGPAL
+641 SSSKPSSLLGPVL
-653 SSGADEPP
+653 SSGSDEPP
-661 IMRHLDG
+661 KMRHLDA
-668 PAMVQ
+668 PAMIQ
-673 ELRPVFTSKEDREG
+673 ELKPVFTSKEDREG
-687 ASTNY
+687 ASIY
-692 PSTDEDDEDTSP
+692 PSTDEEDEG
-704 QRTFGSDAVNV
+704 GSSRPGIASESGNL
-715 EQDSIKPP
+715 EQDPVRPP
-723 PLPPRPAAN
+723 PLPPRPSIE
-732 QQQDEG
+732 QDES
-738 ASTQESV
+738 ASIQESV

-771 ESGAHRFRILT
+771 ESGAHRFRVLT

-824 YRLALAEAQTR
+824 YRLALAEVQTR
-835 DRVQKGIRAL
+835 GRVQKGIRAL
-845 EKKKKSSGSNAAGP
+845 EKKKKSSGASAAGQ
-859 AGSQNQ
+859 AGAQNQ

-878 TESKFGMDKQ
+878 TESKLGMDKQ

-898 IYGPDKDLENDLDLD
+898 IYGPDRDLENELDLD

-918 VRLFDL
+918 VKLFDL
-924 DPEFTSINRD
+924 DPEFTCMNPD
-934 KLAMCDDD
+934 KLSAGDDD
-942 KTLKGSIDL
+942 KTLKGSIEL
-951 PPTSNS
+951 PPTSND
-957 SSGSSIKEGR
+957 SSGSSTKEGR
-967 RARMKS
+967 RARMKNKVKS
-973 KIKSNMQTPTTHGQS
+973 KTQSPTPANFQ
-988 GVDSQHHQPPPSP
+988 QQPSPQP
-1001 QPHRPSPTALSRL
+1001 QPHRPSPSALSRL
-1014 EAMVLRYIKWL
+1014 EAMVIRYIKWL
-1025 HILIQCRQLV
+1025 HVLIQCRQLLC
-1035 SRNPAAASAAILES
+1035 RDPAAATAAISVSFSHDS
-1049 LHPPPAAAVSGTLPG
+1049 LSVATTVPGTLT
-1064 GAGHPFTKADSPT
+1064 GAVVQTAAIKSDSPT
-1077 ISITETTMPGMLD
+1077 ISITESTAEPRTLD

-1098 AGNIST
+1098 NGNIST
-1104 GHLSGSSTPKAPA
+1104 GNLGGTSTPTKAPA

-1122 TSMTTMSLGPDASGL
+1122 TSTTALAVGPDAGGL
-1137 GAGALFLGSSLT
+1137 GAKLAVAGGLLPVGSSLT
-1149 SSPSTQADSA
+1149 SSPSTQANSTVSSA
-1159 IPSTTSSTSSLS
+1159 SSSSTSSLS
-1171 SINSSYAGYGASSIT
+1171 SISSSFTAAQ
-1186 SASAMLSQPATGTAS
+1186 AQVMLSQPATGTAS
-1201 GQVVS
+1201 GRVIG
-1206 SRAPLTATAAL
+1206 SRTLLTATAAL
-1217 EAAALTNQ
+1217 EAAAHTNQ
-1225 HQQQQHQQQQHLA
+1225 QQQQQHNLA
-1238 GGSSHPFMNEMNE
+1238 SAGVSHPFMNEMNE
-1251 MLSTHL
+1251 MISTHL
-1257 DPLSSS
+1257 DPLSNS

-1271 SAKIRKSVVDPLAAN
+1271 SAKIKKSVVEPLAAN
-1286 SLFRSVTSASSSLAV
+1286 PLFKSVSNASSSLTVSFGGSSGERAS
-1301 GLGGGG
+1301 GGGG
-1307 GGGSG
+1307 GGRGS
-1312 ERDSSRGGR
+1312 S
-1321 SGGSTAV
+1321 AV
-1328 SSAASSVRS
+1328 SSAASSMRS
-1337 VKSKSGALPV
+1337 VKSKSSAVLPV
-1347 GMERTVSTA
+1347 GMERTVSAA
-1356 SSVSTSGASV
+1356 SSASISAASV
-1366 GIAGEAA
+1366 VGGG
-1373 TRDDTDGMVKDGSLR
+1373 DDTDLTKAG
-1388 EGEGHDT
+1388 DT
-1395 TEKEDAAAAIVETV
+1395 ETEKEAAAATAAVVETV

-1430 TLGLKAAAVATAVAD
+1430 TLGLK
-1445 TSVTV
+1445 SV
-1450 EAPAELSS
+1450 
-1458 GAASIVS
+1458 AASEVTIEQGLTS
-1465 SP
+1465 SRAESIISS

>member
-1 MFNLLW
+1 MSTGTF
-7 NKPKPERFSL
+7 
-17 ENLKSL
+17 LKSSKAKMTEL
-23 CAQLQQFPG
+23 SLSKSCRL
-32 DANEDSIVS
+32 SIS
-41 CLKELTQLLIWGDQH
+41 CLK
-56 DPSLLEHFFEQ
+56 
-67 NVHWHF
+67 
-73 LKILQSKDDGTLIVQ
+73 
-88 VLQTL
+88 
-93 NIMFENVRSRQSLY
+93 MFD

-286 PSASSSSNGNKS
+286 PSASSNTNGNKS
-298 STSSKLTPLV
+298 ST
-308 ALSLMLHAF
+308 
-317 HVLKHAP
+317 
-324 LVSALTSTLFSN
+324 
-336 QHYTTHANGAHPP
+336 
-349 NLRHS
+349 
-354 PSPLALGN
+354 
-362 LTISPDSSRPSSPV
+362 
-376 TSKFQSFGL
+376 SFGL
-385 LGTSPTSFESMM
+385 LGTSPANFESIM
-397 PVLSAPMAR
+397 PVLSAPTAR
-406 FNPQHPLTAAHL
+406 SNAHPLAPAH
-418 SGTSQQQN
+418 SAGTSQQQN

-454 TGRNPGVMS
+454 AGHNPGVMS

-495 TQAGATSMSRERSS
+495 TQIGATSMSRERSS
-509 DSILSTHSAGVAS
+509 DSILSTNSTGGTS
-522 TVVWATPPPAQG
+522 TVVWATPPPGQG

-576 EELLLASADSH
+576 EELLLASADSQV
-587 LAEPPAPSNR
+587 AEPPATPNR
-597 RRAGAGPLSTSLP
+597 RRPGAGPLSTSLP
-610 SSSNMP
+610 SSSYMS

-621 NHSTDGDSQSKHKPR
+621 NNSADGDSQSKPKPR

-653 SSGADEPP
+653 SSGTDETP
-661 IMRHLDG
+661 MTRHLDA

-673 ELRPVFTSKEDREG
+673 ELKPVFTSKEDREG
-687 ASTNY
+687 ATSIY
-692 PSTDEDDEDTSP
+692 PSTDEEDEGQSS
-704 QRTFGSDAVNV
+704 QRTRSDAGNN
-715 EQDSIKPP
+715 DKDPIKPP
-723 PLPPRPAAN
+723 PLPPRPTSE
-732 QQQDEG
+732 QQQDE
-738 ASTQESV
+738 SSSIQESV
-745 STQVAPIIQNREEL
+745 STQVAPTIQNREEL

-813 AAESQLGEARL
+813 AAESQLGETRL

-845 EKKKKSSGSNAAGP
+845 EKKKKSSGSGVTSP

-878 TESKFGMDKQ
+878 TESKLGMDKQ

-898 IYGPDKDLENDLDLD
+898 MYGPDKDLENELDLD

-934 KLAMCDDD
+934 KLAVCDDD
-942 KTLKGSIDL
+942 RTLKGSIDL

-973 KIKSNMQTPTTHGQS
+973 KIKAKTQGPAQQGQS
-988 GVDSQHHQPPPSP
+988 TMDSQHHQPPPSP
-1001 QPHRPSPTALSRL
+1001 QPHRPPPTALSRL
-1014 EAMVLRYIKWL
+1014 EAMVVRYIKWL
-1025 HILIQCRQLV
+1025 HILIQCRQLMC
-1035 SRNPAAASAAILES
+1035 RNPTAASAALLES
-1049 LHPPPAAAVSGTLPG
+1049 VHSTSAATAASGALAG
-1064 GAGHPFTKADSPT
+1064 GTGHPLAKTDSPT
-1077 ISITETTMPGMLD
+1077 ISITETVTMPALLD
-1090 RRPSDFLG
+1090 RRTSDFLG
-1098 AGNIST
+1098 AGNISN
-1104 GHLSGSSTPKAPA
+1104 GHLSGTSTPKAPA

-1122 TSMTTMSLGPDASGL
+1122 TSITAMPL
-1137 GAGALFLGSSLT
+1137 GAEAGVLDGKGTGGLLPGSSLT
-1149 SSPSTQADSA
+1149 SPPSTQTNSA
-1159 IPSTTSSTSSLS
+1159 ISSASSSTSSLS
-1171 SINSSYAGYGASSIT
+1171 SFNPSS
-1186 SASAMLSQPATGTAS
+1186 ATGTAS
-1201 GQVVS
+1201 GRNVG
-1206 SRAPLTATAAL
+1206 SRTPLTATAAL
-1217 EAAALTNQ
+1217 EAAAQ
-1225 HQQQQHQQQQHLA
+1225 HQQQQHQLA
-1238 GGSSHPFMNEMNE
+1238 GGSSSLSSSHPFVNEMNE
-1251 MLSTHL
+1251 MLLTHL

-1271 SAKIRKSVVDPLAAN
+1271 SAKLKKSVVDPLAAN
-1286 SLFRSVTSASSSLAV
+1286 PLFRSVSSASPSLTV
-1301 GLGGGG
+1301 GSGG
-1307 GGGSG
+1307 G
-1312 ERDSSRGGR
+1312 ERDSSKGSGRG
-1321 SGGSTAV
+1321 GGSTAV

-1337 VKSKSGALPV
+1337 VKSKSDTTLLV
-1347 GMERTVSTA
+1347 GMERTVSAA
-1356 SSVSTSGASV
+1356 SSVNTSTASTV
-1366 GIAGEAA
+1366 AEGEA
-1373 TRDDTDGMVKDGSLR
+1373 RGGGGNGFVVEGRGSH
-1388 EGEGHDT
+1388 EIS
-1395 TEKEDAAAAIVETV
+1395 EKEDTAAAPVVETV

-1430 TLGLKAAAVATAVAD
+1430 TLGLKPTSTAGGVVVDA
-1445 TSVTV
+1445 SV
-1450 EAPAELSS
+1450 EPSS
-1458 GAASIVS
+1458 GAASINS
-1465 SP
+1465 SS